1 MPMTRKS
8 RQTLVILFTT
18 LLCTAGMPTP
28 AVAGIVTTAE
38 IMHTRQSE
46 NTREHLNELL
56 AREDVREALTAR
68 GVDVEAAQKRVDSM
82 TDSEIQTLAA
92 NIDQLPAGGRLS
104 RLEVLMLVI
113 IVILLI

>member
-8 RQTLVILFTT
+8 RQSLVMLFTT
-18 LLCTAGMPTP
+18 LVFTVSLPTP

-38 IMHTRQSE
+38 IMNTRQSE
-46 NTREHLNELL
+46 NTRQHLNKLL

-68 GVDVEAAQKRVDSM
+68 GVDVEAAQKRVASM

-104 RLEVLMLVI
+104 RLEVLI
-113 IVILLI
+113 

>member
-1 MPMTRKS
+1 MLKTCQS
-8 RQTLVILFTT
+8 RQPLFILFTT
-18 LLCTAGMPTP
+18 LLFAVGMPTP
-28 AVAGIVTTAE
+28 AVAGIVTTAD
-38 IMHTRQSE
+38 IMGARQSE
-46 NTREHLNELL
+46 NTREHLNKLL
-56 AREDVREALTAR
+56 AREDVQEALTMR

-82 TDSEIQTLAA
+82 TDAEIQTLAA